1 MKTKSI
7 FKHQHVALALLSAL
21 IICQSGCTQ
30 TEGTLGGAAVGTGAG
45 AGVGYAIGGK
55 GGAALGG
62 VIGGLAGGALGNHMA
77 DQENRASQAQSRT
90 NYSAHNHN
98 ANYQRPV
105 DYQSRERLEL
115 ERQRIDL
122 ERQQLELERQRI
134 ELENQRRMLNN

>member
-1 MKTKSI
+1 MSIKSI
-7 FKHQHVALALLSAL
+7 FKCKYKVLALLSAL
-21 IICQSGCTQ
+21 VIFQSGCTQ

-45 AGVGYAIGGK
+45 AGIGYAIGGK

-77 DQENRASQAQSRT
+77 DQENRAARAQSQQ
-90 NYSAHNHN
+90 NYSSHNHN

-105 DYQSRERLEL
+105 DDQSRERLEL

-122 ERQQLELERQRI
+122 ERQQLEIDRQKMEI
-134 ELENQRRMLNN
+134 ENQKRMLNN